1 MWRRLPHPAL
11 AGAVVDLVGYE
22 ERASGH
28 FRQIEPA
35 SLVVPLVISF
45 GDAFEIGLGR
55 APRRGD
61 RQTSFVAGLFGGHAV
76 IDSFGA
82 CSCIQVNFTPLGA
95 YRFFGH
101 SMHELADTMVSASD
115 VLDRDAWA
123 LRDRLGDEP
132 DWHRRFDL
140 IERMLTVRLLSAP
153 VPTPSVVAAYRRIV
167 ETHGRGSTAAI
178 AASVNCSRKHLA
190 AKFREEVGLTPKAVA
205 RIARFNA
212 AVRLARHGHGWAD
225 IAAECRY
232 TDQSHLVR
240 EFAAFAGETPSAW
253 KARTA

>member
-11 AGAVVDLVGYE
+11 AGAVVDLVGYQ
-22 ERASGH
+22 ERSRGH

-35 SLVVPLVISF
+35 SLLVPLVISF
-45 GDAFEIGLGR
+45 GEAFEIGLGR
-55 APRRGD
+55 APRRDD
-61 RQTSFVAGLFGGHAV
+61 RQASFVAGLFGGHAV

-101 SMHELADTMVSASD
+101 AMHELSDTMVSASD
-115 VLDRDAWA
+115 VLGRSAWA

-140 IERMLTVRLLSAP
+140 IERMLIMRLVSAP
-153 VPTPSVVAAYRRIV
+153 APTASVAAAYRQIV
-167 ETHGRGSTAAI
+167 ETHGRASIAAI
-178 AASVNCSRKHLA
+178 ANRVNCSRKHLA

-212 AVRLARHGHGWAD
+212 AMRLARLGRGWAD
-225 IAAECRY
+225 VAAECRY

-240 EFAAFAGETPSAW
+240 EFAGFAGETPSAW